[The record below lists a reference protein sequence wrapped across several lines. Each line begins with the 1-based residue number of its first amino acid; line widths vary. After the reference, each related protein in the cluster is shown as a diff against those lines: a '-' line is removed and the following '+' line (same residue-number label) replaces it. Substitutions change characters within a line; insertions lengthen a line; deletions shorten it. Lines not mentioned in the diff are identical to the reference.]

1 MYEDIDK
8 FNELKKFMEEKLED
22 YNMEPGIIGMDL
34 VLFKDAIEH
43 GMEVWMDGW
52 MDGWMDESI
61 DEWMNGW
68 MIDVAG
74 LVERWTS
81 HIHISLINFSVSYY
95 QSDTSAS
102 W

>member
-1 MYEDIDK
+1 MSSSDRHLFIIPIPILQLGDYLHEENPVYEDIDK

-52 MDGWMDESI
+52 MDGWI
-61 DEWMNGW
+61 NGW
-68 MIDVAG
+68 MDP
-74 LVERWTS
+74 
-81 HIHISLINFSVSYY
+81 
-95 QSDTSAS
+95 
-102 W
+102 